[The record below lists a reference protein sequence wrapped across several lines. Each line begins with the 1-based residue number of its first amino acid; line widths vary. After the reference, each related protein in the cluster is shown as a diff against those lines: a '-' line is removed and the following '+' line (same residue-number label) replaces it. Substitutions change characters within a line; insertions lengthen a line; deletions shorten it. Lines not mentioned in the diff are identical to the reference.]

1 MSDKGW
7 LGRLR
12 SGLSKSSN
20 RLVDGIASVFTR
32 RKLDDE
38 AIEGL
43 EDVLITADVGPAT
56 AAFIHAANGS
66 CKVGE

>member
-1 MSDKGW
+1 MSGPGW

-12 SGLSKSSN
+12 AGLSKSSN
-20 RLVDGIASVFTR
+20 RIVDGIASVFTR

-43 EDVLITADVGPAT
+43 E
-56 AAFIHAANGS
+56 
-66 CKVGE
+66 